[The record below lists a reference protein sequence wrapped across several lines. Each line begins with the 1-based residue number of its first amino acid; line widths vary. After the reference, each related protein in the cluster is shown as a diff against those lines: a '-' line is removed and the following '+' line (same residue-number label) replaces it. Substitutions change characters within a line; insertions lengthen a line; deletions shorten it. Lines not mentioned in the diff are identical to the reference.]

1 MQIIFLLVGILLGA
15 VAAWF
20 YAKGKFFKPQGCS
33 LEQYTLLDKEKS
45 ILQERLSNTLA
56 EKEKTENELALERK
70 ELDSARVRLG
80 GAEEHFKNQKE
91 KLDEKQK
98 ELDGMQKKLT
108 TEFENIASRLL
119 EEKSKKFTEQN
130 KTNLDGI
137 LNPLK
142 DRIKEFESKVD
153 QTYKAEL
160 AERVTLKTEI
170 KNLIDLNK
178 QISLEA
184 NNLAVALKGNNKQQ
198 GNWGEVILEKILE
211 RSGLIKDQEYKT
223 QLSAI
228 TEEGRRQQPDVTIF
242 LPDNKHLIIDAK
254 VSLVAYEACVNALND
269 IDRERYIKDHIISV
283 RSHIKILSDK
293 NYQALGGINTPDFVL
308 LFVPIES
315 SFSIAVQ
322 ADLELFD
329 FAWSRKIVI
338 VSPSTLLATLRTV
351 SSVWKQERQ
360 SRNVMEIANQSG
372 KLYDKFVGFM
382 EDMERIAKNIELTRT
397 AYDSAF
403 GKLKNGN
410 GNLISS
416 VEKIR
421 KLGAKTTKLLPDKF
435 LDTDDIL
442 QIQNE

>member
-1 MQIIFLLVGILLGA
+1 MQIVFLIIGILLGA
-15 VAAWF
+15 VATWF
-20 YAKGKFFKPQGCS
+20 YAKGKFHRPPEIP
-33 LEQYTLLDKEKS
+33 LEQYNILDKEKS
-45 ILQERLSNTLA
+45 ILQDRLLNFQL
-56 EKEKTENELALERK
+56 EKEKMLLDLEHERK
-70 ELDSARVRLG
+70 ELETARVRLG
-80 GAEEHFKNQKE
+80 RAEEVFRSME
-91 KLDEKQK
+91 AKQRDL
-98 ELDGMQKKLT
+98 EEIQKKFS
-108 TEFENIASRLL
+108 TEFENIANRLL

-142 DRIKEFESKVD
+142 DRIKDFEAKVD

-178 QISLEA
+178 QISVEA
-184 NNLAVALKGNNKQQ
+184 NNLAIALKGNNKTQ
-198 GNWGEVILEKILE
+198 GNWGEIILEKILE

-223 QLSAI
+223 QLSASN
-228 TEEGRRQQPDVTIF
+228 EDGRRQQPDVTIF

-254 VSLVAYEACVNALND
+254 VSLVAYEACINAANEA
-269 IDRERYIKDHIISV
+269 DRERYIKEHLISV

-293 NYQALGGINTPDFVL
+293 NYQALTDFDTPDFVL

-360 SRNVMEIANQSG
+360 SRNVMEIAVQSG
-372 KLYDKFVGFM
+372 RLYDKFVGFM
-382 EDMERIAKNIELTRT
+382 EDMERISKSIDMTKS
-397 AYDSAF
+397 AYEGAL
-403 GKLKNGN
+403 GKLKDGK

-416 VEKIR
+416 VERIR
-421 KLGAKTTKLLPDKF
+421 KLGAKTTKILPEKY
-435 LDTDDIL
+435 LDSDDITL

>member
-198 GNWGEVILEKILE
+198 GNWGVVILEKILE